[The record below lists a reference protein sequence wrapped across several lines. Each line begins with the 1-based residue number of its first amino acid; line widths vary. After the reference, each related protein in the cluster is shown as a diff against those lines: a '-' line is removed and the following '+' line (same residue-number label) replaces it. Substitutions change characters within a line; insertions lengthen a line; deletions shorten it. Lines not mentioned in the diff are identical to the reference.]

1 MSKNKII
8 ELDEYEYFNSPQFK
22 SDELLEEAINATSK
36 NKAIKLAKQA
46 LEIYPDNIDAENLIV
61 EFEENPIKR
70 LKKYDSI
77 IENATKLLEEQNMFD
92 KENIGD
98 FWLILETRPYM
109 RTRHNKIV
117 TLLELGRYS
126 EAIKECEELLK
137 LCNSDNTG
145 IRFILIGLYCI
156 LEKFED
162 CEKLYKKFNDD
173 SAFMLFPMAIM
184 YFKKGDYK
192 KAKQYL
198 SKTEEQNEFILDFLL
213 NENGEFLKGQES
225 DYYSYGSEEEAFFV
239 IRDLMYLIG
248 SVPSFLA
255 FIQIEYRKK

>member
-8 ELDEYEYFNSPQFK
+8 ELDEYKYFNSPKFK
-22 SDELLEEAINATSK
+22 SDELLEEALEATSK
-36 NKAIKLAKQA
+36 NKALKLAKEA

-61 EFEENPIKR
+61 EFEENPIKK
-70 LKKYDSI
+70 LKKYDII
-77 IENATKLLEEQNMFD
+77 IEKAAKLLEEQNMFN

-109 RTRHNKIV
+109 RARHNKIT

-126 EAIKECEELLK
+126 EAIKDCEELLK

-145 IRFILIGLYCI
+145 IRYILIGLYCI

-162 CEKLYKKFNDD
+162 CEKLFKRFNDD

-184 YFKKGDYK
+184 YFKKGNYK
-192 KAKQYL
+192 KAKEYL
-198 SKTEEQNEFILDFLL
+198 KKTEVQNEFILDFLL
-213 NENGEFLKGQES
+213 NENGEFLKGKMS
-225 DYYSYGSEEEAFFV
+225 DYYSYGSEEEAFLV
-239 IRDLMYLIG
+239 ISNLMYLIG
-248 SVPSFLA
+248 SVPT
-255 FIQIEYRKK
+255 FIVFIEKEYR